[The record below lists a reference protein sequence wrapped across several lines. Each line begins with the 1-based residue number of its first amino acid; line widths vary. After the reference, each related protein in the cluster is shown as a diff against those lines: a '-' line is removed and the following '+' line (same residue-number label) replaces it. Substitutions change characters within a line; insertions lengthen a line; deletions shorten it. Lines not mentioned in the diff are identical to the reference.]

1 MPAKIEKQHL
11 FVLFGDISQGRKR
24 AMKMLKNMLQERR
37 RMQTK
42 QQTDFFDY
50 IVEELKKE
58 GTILTEAIALD
69 LMFVLLFASFETTSL
84 ALTYAIK
91 LLSDNPLVLKRLQVS
106 IYVKNIIKTY
116 FHGFFFFT
124 SLVFW
129 LYTKWK
135 DPRYCAF

>member
-1 MPAKIEKQHL
+1 
-11 FVLFGDISQGRKR
+11 
-24 AMKMLKNMLQERR
+24 MKMLKNMLQERR
-37 RMQTK
+37 RMQRK

-91 LLSDNPLVLKRLQVS
+91 LLSDNPVVLKRLQVS